1 MDLYLLFTFIGW
13 GLGLLGGF
21 IVFSLISKK

>member
-1 MDLYLLFTFIGW
+1 MELYLILTFIGW

-21 IVFSLISKK
+21 IIFTLTPKI